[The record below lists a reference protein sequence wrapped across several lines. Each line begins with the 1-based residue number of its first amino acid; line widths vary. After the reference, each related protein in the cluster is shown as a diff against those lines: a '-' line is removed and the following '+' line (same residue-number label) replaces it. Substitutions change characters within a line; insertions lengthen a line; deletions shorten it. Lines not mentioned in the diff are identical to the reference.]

1 MRDAVLSHRLQHPIY
16 ECSEANTIPFR
27 LWERQQWHRLLM
39 LAVHTKNS
47 FVRRKWRERIQI
59 ADMVVWACVRF
70 SQCLHSQR
78 PARYGD
84 RTRER
89 VRDRMAERM
98 NQHMRQIAEVNI
110 ICVFLLA
117 STLVTFD
124 CKPISN
130 FVFSAVRAFLTWDFG
145 VIDLR
150 SNKHWEASTSTH
162 THTRARNHTSSTS
175 LHLSRSMDP
184 DIDHRFTFSFSQQIK
199 SLLARSLARFIPH
212 TPFSTSTITV
222 SMHIV
227 RSGAGA
233 PFELADL
240 LNKPKDLRCIRC
252 VLSLPTR
259 SCSMHAAC
267 ACACVPS
274 VWLCATLSHSH
285 SNHISVFCSLR
296 FWLVYLLPSVLVG
309 GQLFRV

>member
-70 SQCLHSQR
+70 AQCLHSQR

-162 THTRARNHTSSTS
+162 TRAKPHIKYITSPIPFDG
-175 LHLSRSMDP
+175 SRYRPS
-184 DIDHRFTFSFSQQIK
+184 IHIFVFS
-199 SLLARSLARFIPH
+199 
-212 TPFSTSTITV
+212 
-222 SMHIV
+222 
-227 RSGAGA
+227 
-233 PFELADL
+233 AD
-240 LNKPKDLRCIRC
+240 
-252 VLSLPTR
+252 
-259 SCSMHAAC
+259 
-267 ACACVPS
+267 
-274 VWLCATLSHSH
+274 
-285 SNHISVFCSLR
+285 
-296 FWLVYLLPSVLVG
+296 
-309 GQLFRV
+309 